1 MINTFRMKKTPTLKA
16 CQWNGENVREIEDFI
31 GTSGHVQGRYVMLGA
46 TDQWGK
52 PTIHNVSVGNYVVLT
67 ESGKFLAMTS
77 TELFE
82 LYVLE
87 D

>member
-1 MINTFRMKKTPTLKA
+1 MINKFRLKQIPTIEA
-16 CQWNGENVREIEDFI
+16 CQWNGENRQEIEEFI

-46 TDQWGK
+46 LDRYGK
-52 PTIHNVSVGNYVVLT
+52 PTIQNISVGNYVVRT
-67 ESGKFLAMTS
+67 DSGKLCGMVS